1 MIISFLYKGLKVD
14 QSTKKHLLR
23 SFSSNILCL
32 LYLWW
37 KIKFFIRLF
46 LSWFF
51 FLFFSCSSSHL
62 FFGIYRDTI
71 SIWCMKPLQ
80 GEGSRPNI
88 CFFIVFGPVR
98 SPYRPY
104 GQEVDQSS
112 KKIFFRYWL
121 TDSKFTYEKSVNEL
135 FLDQT
140 VILVV
145 SRPNNWLLDKEF
157 YIYMAFFHISL

>member
-1 MIISFLYKGLKVD
+1 
-14 QSTKKHLLR
+14 
-23 SFSSNILCL
+23 
-32 LYLWW
+32 
-37 KIKFFIRLF
+37 
-46 LSWFF
+46 
-51 FLFFSCSSSHL
+51 
-62 FFGIYRDTI
+62 
-71 SIWCMKPLQ
+71 MKPLQ

-98 SPYRPY
+98 SSYRPY

-112 KKIFFRYWL
+112 KKIFLRYRL